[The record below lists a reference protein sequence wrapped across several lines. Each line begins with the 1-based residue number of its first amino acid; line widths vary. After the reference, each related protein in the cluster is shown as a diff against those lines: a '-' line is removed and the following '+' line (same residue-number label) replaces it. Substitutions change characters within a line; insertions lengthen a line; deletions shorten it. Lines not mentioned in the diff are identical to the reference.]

1 MFNIYAL
8 SDEMKKRGWAL
19 NALQFPSCI
28 HLCVTMVHT
37 QEGVAERFVSDV
49 KEIAMKIL
57 AEPDKYVGGSAA
69 IYGMAQSIP
78 DRSIID
84 EMTWLYLD
92 TLYAVKEQVGNGV
105 EDRSN
110 KK

>member
-1 MFNIYAL
+1 ML
-8 SDEMKKRGWAL
+8 HT
-19 NALQFPSCI
+19 NA
-28 HLCVTMVHT
+28 
-37 QEGVAERFVSDV
+37 GVAERFVSDV
-49 KEIAMKIL
+49 TELTALIL

-92 TLYAVKEQVGNGV
+92 TLYAVKKE
-105 EDRSN
+105 E
-110 KK
+110 

>member
-1 MFNIYAL
+1 
-8 SDEMKKRGWAL
+8 MKKRGWCL
-19 NALQFPSCI
+19 NPLQFPSCI

-37 QEGVAERFVSDV
+37 ESGVAEKFLADVS
-49 KEIAMKIL
+49 EITKTIL
-57 AEPDKYVGGSAA
+57 ADPSKYEGGSAA

-92 TLYAVKEQVGNGV
+92 TLYAVKE
-105 EDRSN
+105 
-110 KK
+110 

>member
-1 MFNIYAL
+1 MQCVTGSDIFNIYAL

-37 QEGVAERFVSDV
+37 KSGVAERFVSDMREIT
-49 KEIAMKIL
+49 KEIMAN
-57 AEPDKYVGGSAA
+57 PNKYTGGSAA

-84 EMTWLYLD
+84 EMTWIYLD
-92 TLYAVKEQVGNGV
+92 TLYAVQQH
-105 EDRSN
+105 
-110 KK
+110 